1 MLCSSREAGK
11 GGVLACVREAP
22 EGSREGW
29 GPSNQC
35 HWCNLRV
42 ECGQQTG
49 SEGDSW
55 EWGGRVLGALALE
68 AVSSGQ
74 KGAMQSGQEREEG
87 LGMCRGVCE
96 GSVPK
101 REGGQR
107 EDLDSVSGVARVT
120 VMGTSRGLMEE
131 RWKQWRQGK
140 KDGKEVMGLGA
151 FCGKFLD

>member
-49 SEGDSW
+49 SEGDGW

-74 KGAMQSGQEREEG
+74 KGAMQSGQDRERRVLECEG
-87 LGMCRGVCE
+87 ECCE
-96 GSVPK
+96 GSVAK
-101 REGGQR
+101 RGRGQR
-107 EDLDSVSGVARVT
+107 EDLGSVSGVGRARVT
-120 VMGTSRGLMEE
+120 VMGISRGLMEE
-131 RWKQWRQGK
+131 RWKQWRQERK
-140 KDGKEVMGLGA
+140 MGR
-151 FCGKFLD
+151 K